1 MSSSPLLVESKEKKN
16 LAPKSKMEKEAKTVS
31 IDTPGF
37 SSTLTLS
44 VDGSEISWTV
54 ENDSKSESVST
65 SDVSKNHTI
74 YDTIRKSKIHRE
86 GKIGVEGYTHMYR

>member
-74 YDTIRKSKIHRE
+74 YDTIRKK
-86 GKIGVEGYTHMYR
+86 